1 MTEEKHSNEQNIYL
15 ERRRSCYNIGRDKER
30 SSARVKRYYQ
40 VKLSTWKSFNI
51 TFLHQHLLKN
61 IRLVKILF
69 SRNEK
74 RQNEVLSENIN
85 PT

>member
-30 SSARVKRYYQ
+30 SSARVKRYQ
-40 VKLSTWKSFNI
+40 MKSFSI
-51 TFLHQHLLKN
+51 TILHQYLYEN
-61 IRLVKILF
+61 IKLVKILL

-74 RQNEVLSENIN
+74 RQK
-85 PT
+85 